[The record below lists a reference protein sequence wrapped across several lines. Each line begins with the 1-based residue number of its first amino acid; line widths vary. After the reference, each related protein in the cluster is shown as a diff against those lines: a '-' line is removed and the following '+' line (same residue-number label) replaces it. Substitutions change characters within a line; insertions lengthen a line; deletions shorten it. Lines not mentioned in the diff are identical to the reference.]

1 MFYAFSPPAVGTNA
15 FNDICDGLRL
25 KSLWQADWRYRYSGQ
40 ARHLMAV
47 PTVEMDVQ
55 VVIPFVSVACAY
67 FIMQRARLVLYGVH
81 QPMLPEQCQCPE
93 YVALVDCLQHHL
105 DICEAQ
111 RSACL
116 TQCLSHEDSIPRGAY
131 VVLDEQ
137 PLYFSRLFSHY
148 SSLTPPSE
156 RILTA

>member
-1 MFYAFSPPAVGTNA
+1 
-15 FNDICDGLRL
+15 
-25 KSLWQADWRYRYSGQ
+25 
-40 ARHLMAV
+40 MAV

-67 FIMQRARLVLYGVH
+67 LIMQRTHLVLYGMH
-81 QPMLPEQCQCPE
+81 QPMFPKQCQRPE

-116 TQCLSHEDSIPRGAY
+116 TQCLSHEDSISRGAY